1 MKQLLQ
7 NQKVKKRKYK
17 PAVHHKHVAEYVSVF
32 FKNVTGA
39 ATRRPHVFAG
49 SIAFT
54 LIIVMYL
61 VMFGS
66 QLGGSPLGLYTG
78 PAPSL
83 LATLE
88 PGDVREK
95 PAEEEESVPASGSGT
110 LQINREEDYDH
121 RVVKGETLSE
131 IAYIYKISTQKLAY
145 YNKIEN
151 VHSIRAGDVV
161 RIPSKAKEKQLAQQ
175 QNIEEVR
182 LATSSIKAT
191 TTQSALP
198 KLKIAARE
206 QYDGR
211 GVTAHFYITE
221 PSTSQLTAYEW
232 DLGDGRKSFRSTTF
246 WTYDRPGT
254 YRISLDAKLRD
265 GRYVE
270 SNEIYI
276 DVPHPATYR
285 TEYQSFI
292 TLRSMDEHFAL
303 SGTLKSILNYSSIDD
318 APIESVSSNF
328 DSTIYRFTEPGYYN
342 LTLEEDGIRSNV
354 YVFVSPVDSVHV
366 ERTDLN
372 WYRTQF
378 NTGSQ
383 SNCGPSTVS
392 MAVAWAKGEYV
403 PVSTVRQQVGWH
415 SQRLGATTLEEL
427 YRSLRKN
434 GVQVGFKRL
443 NSKENL
449 FQAIDNGNIAI
460 VLFSTGD
467 IPAVN
472 GTPDDDLFGRYYT
485 YTQGHYVVIKGY
497 TKDKNHFIVYDPIP
511 SDWGSNSLRHE
522 DGISMIGRNR
532 YYPADDLY
540 RSIRSKRIEYLEI
553 VPQ

>member
-1 MKQLLQ
+1 MKQVLR
-7 NQKVKKRKYK
+7 NQRVGRRRYR
-17 PAVHHKHVAEYVSVF
+17 PAVRRKPTTPYVSNLM
-32 FKNVTGA
+32 KSIRSA
-39 ATRRPHVFAG
+39 AIRRPHVFAG
-49 SIAFT
+49 SIAFCV
-54 LIIVMYL
+54 IGIMYL
-61 VMFGS
+61 VMFGA
-66 QLGGSPLGLYTG
+66 QLGGSIIEVYTG

-83 LATLE
+83 LATIE
-88 PGDVREK
+88 PGNLTESENES
-95 PAEEEESVPASGSGT
+95 EEIPASGSGT

-145 YNKIEN
+145 YNNIEN
-151 VHSIRAGDVV
+151 IHSIRAGNIV

-182 LATSSIKAT
+182 LATSSLERT
-191 TTQSALP
+191 TTHTAPPQ
-198 KLKIAARE
+198 LKIAARE

-211 GVTAHFYITE
+211 AVTAHFYITE
-221 PSTSQLTAYEW
+221 PGTKELTAYEW
-232 DLGDGRKSFRSTTF
+232 DLGDGRKSFRSTTY
-246 WTYDRPGT
+246 WTYDNPGT
-254 YRISLDAKLRD
+254 YRISLDARLQD
-265 GRYVE
+265 GRLIE
-270 SNEIYI
+270 SNEIFI

-292 TLRSMDEHFAL
+292 TLGSVNEHFAL
-303 SGTLKSILNYSSIDD
+303 QGELKRILNYDSIEV
-318 APIESVSSNF
+318 APIEKISSNF
-328 DSTIYRFTEPGYYN
+328 NSTIYRFTEPGYYN
-342 LTLEEDGIRSNV
+342 LTIEQDGIRSSV

-378 NTGSQ
+378 NSGTQ

-403 PVSTVRQQVGWH
+403 PVSSVRQQVGWH
-415 SQRLGATTLEEL
+415 PERLGATTLEEL
-427 YRSLRKN
+427 YRSLRQN
-434 GVQVGFKRL
+434 RVQVSFKRL
-443 NSKENL
+443 TSKENL

-467 IPAVN
+467 IPAVE
-472 GTPDDDLFGRYYT
+472 GTPDDNLFGRYYT

-511 SDWGSNSLRHE
+511 SDWGSNSMRHD

-532 YYPADDLY
+532 YYPADQLY
-540 RSIRSKRIEYLEI
+540 RSIQSKRIEYLEVI
-553 VPQ
+553 PD